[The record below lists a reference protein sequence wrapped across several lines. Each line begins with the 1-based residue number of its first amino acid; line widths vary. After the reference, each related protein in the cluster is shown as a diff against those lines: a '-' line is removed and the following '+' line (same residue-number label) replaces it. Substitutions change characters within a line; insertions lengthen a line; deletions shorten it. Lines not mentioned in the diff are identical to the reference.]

1 MEITRAEMAEKL
13 KHIRQ
18 ARIYFHKKPDG
29 DAVGAAY
36 GLALG
41 LQAHGIPCELR
52 CSDPVPA
59 AYRWMTDQVPT
70 CALEQPTEIAVDT
83 AAPGRLGR
91 YKDQPMDL
99 CIDHHEGNTIQAAYK
114 YVVPEASSC
123 SELIFWL
130 LRDMGTVIT
139 PEIASLLYTGL
150 VTDTSSFRSRSTN
163 AASLKAAAELAA
175 CGAPVAHL
183 ARQYTLYK
191 TPQRMEIER
200 VLTNSFH
207 YTCGGRILGCFFS
220 YPDMV
225 RIHTNDSELEGLNV
239 IVEQVEGVE
248 IGIVVR
254 ETAPNHCRVSVRT
267 GGAYDAAAICAY
279 LGGGGHAHAAGCELE
294 GKPADVLTR
303 VEAVCAQQI
312 TVV

>member
-91 YKDQPMDL
+91 YKDQPIDL

-123 SELIFWL
+123 SELVFWL

-139 PEIASLLYTGL
+139 PEIASLRYTGL
-150 VTDTSSFRSRSTN
+150 VTDTSAFRSRSTN
-163 AASLKAAAELAA
+163 AASLQAAAELAS
-175 CGAPVAHL
+175 CGAPVARL

-267 GGAYDAAAICAY
+267 GSAYDAAAICAR